1 MRKEFKFV
9 RGLYTKKKLFDAD
22 IINDSFVILDEKG
35 VEVSFDAEDDSKTQS
50 QLINASS
57 DGRVC
62 KVYTITPDK
71 ITMEGNLEKEGD
83 YKFTPTV
90 KEIIDDDETIPEN
103 VKTNAE
109 TFLEEHLTAD
119 YTALTADNIGIGE
132 GSDPDFVDIIF
143 TDKDN
148 NKKSF
153 TRNMKFR
160 VEGKVNKSS
169 FVNIERGAVDP
180 TETQVYVL
188 NLNGDRYD
196 IATGV
201 SNTDL
206 FIEGRKQVIVSGK
219 SKYFPAKNITL
230 RKSGAYA
237 IADNVAH
244 TYIAPNGYI
253 FDVTQSEELPAS
265 EIGLN
270 SGTTLYNLS
279 IRGGNMGL
287 TDLTFDISTLGVSN
301 YIYADFVASADLY
314 MIASSGNLEKITKN
328 NYPYDQQIYTYD
340 SDNYNVYNG
349 SVYKNDSDDLNIY
362 KVAGSPEETNVSEG
376 LVEVALDNKTISPIH
391 NFEKDDGY
399 IITIDENKISITA
412 KES

>member
-35 VEVSFDAEDDSKTQS
+35 VKVDFNAEDDNTTQS

-71 ITMEGNLEKEGD
+71 ITMKGNLEKEGD

-119 YTALTADNIGIGE
+119 YVLTADNIGIGE

-169 FVNIERGAVDP
+169 FVTIERGTVDP
-180 TETQVYVL
+180 KETIVYVL
-188 NLNGDRYD
+188 NSNRDRYD
-196 IATGV
+196 IAADV
-201 SNTDL
+201 SDTDL
-206 FIEGRKQVIVSGK
+206 FIEGRKQESVGGT
-219 SKYFPAKNITL
+219 SKYFPAKSITL
-230 RKSGAYA
+230 IKDGELA
-237 IADNVAH
+237 IADNVAN
-244 TYIAPNGYI
+244 TYIAPDGYI
-253 FDVTQSEELPAS
+253 FDVTQSKELPAS
-265 EIGLN
+265 RIGLN
-270 SGTTLYNLS
+270 SGVILYNLS
-279 IRGGNMGL
+279 IISGNMGQPH
-287 TDLTFDISTLGVSN
+287 LTFNISTLGVSN
-301 YIYADFVASADLY
+301 YIYDYSVDSADLY
-314 MIASSGNLEKITKN
+314 MIASSGNLEKITIN
-328 NYPYDQQIYTYD
+328 NYPYEQQIYTYD
-340 SDNYNVYNG
+340 SDNYNVYNK
-349 SVYKNDSDDLNIY
+349 SVYKNDSGDLNIY

>member
-22 IINDSFVILDEKG
+22 IINDSFVILDEKC

-57 DGRVC
+57 DGRVR

-71 ITMEGNLEKEGD
+71 ITMEGNLEKKGD

-90 KEIIDDDETIPEN
+90 KEIIDDDEIIPEN

-169 FVNIERGAVDP
+169 FVNIERGTVDP
-180 TETQVYVL
+180 TETPVYVL
-188 NLNGDRYD
+188 NSNGDRYD
-196 IATGV
+196 RATGV
-201 SNTDL
+201 SDKDL
-206 FIEGRKQVIVSGK
+206 FIKGRKQESVGGT
-219 SKYFPAKNITL
+219 SKYFPAKKTTL
-230 RKSGAYA
+230 RESGAYA
-237 IADNVAH
+237 IADKVAH

-253 FDVTQSEELPAS
+253 FDVTQTEELPS
-265 EIGLN
+265 SYIGSN
-270 SGTTLYNLS
+270 SSTTFNLS
-279 IRGGNMGL
+279 INGGNMGL
-287 TDLTFDISTLGVSN
+287 TYLTFDISKLGVSN
-301 YIYADFVASADLY
+301 YIYADFVAGADLY
-314 MIASSGNLEKITKN
+314 MIASSGNLEKITKD
-328 NYPYDQQIYTYD
+328 NYPYEQQIYTYD

-349 SVYKNDSDDLNIY
+349 SVYKNDSSDLNTY
-362 KVAGSPEETNVSEG
+362 KVAGSPEETNVDNG